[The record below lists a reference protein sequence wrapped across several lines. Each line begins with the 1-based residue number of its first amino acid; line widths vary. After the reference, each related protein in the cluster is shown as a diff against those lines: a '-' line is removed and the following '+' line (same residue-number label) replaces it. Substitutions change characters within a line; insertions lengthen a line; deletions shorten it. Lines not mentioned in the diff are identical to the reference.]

1 MSKIFQSIGKLTL
14 KESGDRPTMVDMVS
28 CVGTETVPLIEK
40 KLEGKVE
47 VYMQDV
53 IETMKKTLNS
63 VSSTSF
69 KAQQTMERTQWIK
82 RDPA

>member
-1 MSKIFQSIGKLTL
+1 M

-69 KAQQTMERTQWIK
+69 KA
-82 RDPA
+82 

>member
-47 VYMQDV
+47 VYM
-53 IETMKKTLNS
+53 
-63 VSSTSF
+63 
-69 KAQQTMERTQWIK
+69 
-82 RDPA
+82 

>member
-40 KLEGKVE
+40 KLVGKVE

-53 IETMKKTLNS
+53 IDTMRKTLNT
-63 VSSTSF
+63 VGSSSF
-69 KAQQTMERTQWIK
+69 KA
-82 RDPA
+82 

>member
-1 MSKIFQSIGKLTL
+1 MTEMI
-14 KESGDRPTMVDMVS
+14 S

-53 IETMKKTLNS
+53 IDIMKKTLNQ
-63 VSSTSF
+63 VSSSSIKEQAT
-69 KAQQTMERTQWIK
+69 KERTEWIK

>member
-1 MSKIFQSIGKLTL
+1 MSKIFQAIEKLIL
-14 KESGDRPTMVDMVS
+14 KDSGDRPTMTEMIS

-53 IETMKKTLNS
+53 IEIMKKTLNE
-63 VSSTSF
+63 VSSSS
-69 KAQQTMERTQWIK
+69 IK
-82 RDPA
+82 C